1 MNSMER
7 VTLALTHKEA
17 DRVPVYPIMGNVTR
31 KYNNSSVYDWST
43 NADVFVE
50 AMLMAREDLDL
61 DCLVTLID
69 LSVECDAW
77 GQEVI
82 FPDNAAAHPNYDNC
96 VIKSIEDYDKIKKV
110 DYRTSK
116 RMMMHIEACEKLV
129 KAANGEFPVVAFV
142 YGPLGTLS
150 MLRNQQNM
158 YLDLYD
164 DPDAVK
170 RATIE
175 INETLKEYCSALMDT
190 GVAGIMIDTLFASGS
205 IMAKDMWDEMEGV
218 IVEELADVIIDK
230 GGMVM
235 IHNCGGNIY
244 FDVQIKRMRPVAISF
259 QHPPD
264 DCADFIE
271 CKEKYGDQV
280 TLIGCVDPAK
290 AAIGTDEDWEADC
303 KKHIDEMA
311 AGGGFILAT
320 GCEYPSDS
328 SLDRARS
335 MVEIAKTYGKY

>member
-7 VTLALTHKEA
+7 VTLALNHKEA

-31 KYNNSSVYDWST
+31 KYNNSSVYEWST

-77 GQEVI
+77 GQEIVY
-82 FPDNAAAHPNYDNC
+82 PDNAAAHPNFENNL
-96 VIKSIEDYDKIKKV
+96 IKSIEDYDKIKKV
-110 DYRTSK
+110 DYRTSE

-129 KAANGEFPVVAFV
+129 KASNGEYPVVAFV

-175 INETLKEYCSALMDT
+175 VNETLKEYCSALMDT
-190 GVAGIMIDTLFASGS
+190 GVAGIMTDTLFASGS

-218 IVEELADVIIDK
+218 LVEELADVIIGK

-259 QHPPD
+259 QYPPD
-264 DCADFIE
+264 DCEDFIE

-290 AAIGTDEDWEADC
+290 AAIGTDEEWEEEC